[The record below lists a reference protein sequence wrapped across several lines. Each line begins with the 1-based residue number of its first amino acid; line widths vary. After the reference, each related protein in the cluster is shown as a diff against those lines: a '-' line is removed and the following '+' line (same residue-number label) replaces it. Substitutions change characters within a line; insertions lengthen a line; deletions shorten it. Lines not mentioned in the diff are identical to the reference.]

1 MELIAKLDELIIVIA
16 KTREVVIKE
25 NKKQAAREE
34 IAHKSQQAIIVR
46 NADLDQ
52 REEAIKKIEDIV
64 VLNAKTKAIE
74 ADIGLKT
81 ANFNKQRNDFEV
93 YVTSAKKDIAEARAK
108 NSQERQLNEQ
118 EAKALAKVRVESE
131 KEKDDY
137 KLKLAKT
144 LVDGADKR

>member
-1 MELIAKLDELIIVIA
+1 MELIAKLDELIIAIA
-16 KTREVVIKE
+16 KTREAIIEE

-34 IAHKSQQAIIVR
+34 IVHKSQQAMVAR

-64 VLNAKTKAIE
+64 VLNAETKAIQ
-74 ADIGLKT
+74 ADIDLKT
-81 ANFNKQRNDFEV
+81 ANFNKQKNDFEV
-93 YVTSAKKDIAEARAK
+93 YVTSAKRDIVEARNK
-108 NSQERQLNEQ
+108 NGQERHLNEM
-118 EAKALAKVRVESE
+118 EVKALAKVRVEFE
-131 KEKDDY
+131 KEKEDY

>member
-1 MELIAKLDELIIVIA
+1 MELIAKLDELIIAIA
-16 KTREVVIKE
+16 KTREAIIEE

-34 IAHKSQQAIIVR
+34 IVHKSQQAMVAR

-64 VLNAKTKAIE
+64 ALNAETKAIQ
-74 ADIGLKT
+74 ADIDLKT
-81 ANFNKQRNDFEV
+81 TNFNKQKNDFEV
-93 YVTSAKKDIAEARAK
+93 YVTSAKRDIVEARNK
-108 NSQERQLNEQ
+108 NGQERHLNEM
-118 EAKALAKVRVESE
+118 EAVALK
-131 KEKDDY
+131 KEREIFNKKKEDY